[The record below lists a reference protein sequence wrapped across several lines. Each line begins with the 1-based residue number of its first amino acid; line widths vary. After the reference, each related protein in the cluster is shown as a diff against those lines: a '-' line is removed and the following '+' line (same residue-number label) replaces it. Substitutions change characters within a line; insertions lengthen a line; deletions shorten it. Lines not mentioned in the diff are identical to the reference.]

1 MPGGGQQPGVR
12 LPGLHPRPHRRD
24 RVAGGGGAA
33 EQVDAGFLAAE
44 RLGGRPVASSR
55 ATGGPAQG
63 EGVRRQ
69 PAGLAVQAVL
79 QGGQVHLLQLLLPA
93 SAGTLHSSC
102 TTAPPSAYCSKQL
115 TKLQVSE
122 KRTTCGDAFPAV
134 ALTPCSAAPA
144 DRERCTGA
152 AAGGGAGDGLLGGE
166 PGLGG
171 GEGDHHGARRAQPLA
186 H

>member
-12 LPGLHPRPHRRD
+12 LLGLHPRPHRRD

-55 ATGGPAQG
+55 ATGGPAPG
-63 EGVRRQ
+63 RRCPAAARRSCCAGS
-69 PAGLAVQAVL
+69 PAGRP
-79 QGGQVHLLQLLLPA
+79 GTPA
-93 SAGTLHSSC
+93 
-102 TTAPPSAYCSKQL
+102 P
-115 TKLQVSE
+115 
-122 KRTTCGDAFPAV
+122 

-152 AAGGGAGDGLLGGE
+152 AASGGAGDGLLGGE

-186 H
+186 HQETRGLTVF